1 MDMGCSFIDL
11 FISRAAS
18 RKGQEHALERAD
30 AKTNEP
36 ENSENDMKKYQ
47 LNRYFNYLKRPQ
59 HNPYFSK
66 KLKIVPLF
74 LFDKI

>member
-36 ENSENDMKKYQ
+36 ENSKNDMKKYK
-47 LNRYFNYLKRPQ
+47 LKRYFNYLKSL
-59 HNPYFSK
+59 NF
-66 KLKIVPLF
+66 F
-74 LFDKI
+74 

>member
-30 AKTNEP
+30 AKTKES
-36 ENSENDMKKYQ
+36 ENSKNDMKKCK
-47 LNRYFNYLKRPQ
+47 LKRYFNYLKSL
-59 HNPYFSK
+59 NF
-66 KLKIVPLF
+66 F
-74 LFDKI
+74 